1 MEGRGEMVK
10 KIISGGQAGAD
21 RAALDFA
28 IKQNIPHGGWVPKFR
43 GAEDGKIPDVYQV
56 QEMATH
62 SYSRRTEQNAIDS
75 DGTVIIS
82 HGRLRGGSAFAA
94 KMAKKHDRPWLHLD
108 MAKLAVDKAGGRL
121 QKWVDDNNIS
131 VLNVAG
137 PRLSSDP
144 TIYDV
149 TMKVLE
155 AAMG

>member
-1 MEGRGEMVK
+1 MVK
-10 KIISGGQAGAD
+10 KIVSGGQTGAD

-28 IKQNIPHGGWVPKFR
+28 IKHNIPHGGWVPKYR
-43 GAEDGKIPDVYQV
+43 AAEDGKVPDVYEL
-56 QEMATH
+56 QEMPTQ

-108 MAKLAVDKAGGRL
+108 MAKLAVDKAGRRL
-121 QKWVDDNNIS
+121 QKWVDDNSIS
-131 VLNVAG
+131 VLNLAG
-137 PRLSSDP
+137 PRQSSDP
-144 TIYDV
+144 AIYDV

-155 AAMG
+155 AALG